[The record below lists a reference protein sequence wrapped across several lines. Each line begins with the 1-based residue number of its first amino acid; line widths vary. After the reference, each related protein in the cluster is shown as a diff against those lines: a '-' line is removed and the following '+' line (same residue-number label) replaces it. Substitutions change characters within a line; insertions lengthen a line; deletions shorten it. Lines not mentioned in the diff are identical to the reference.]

1 MAVAHVAGAAAFL
14 FSHFPNCTNNQIRNA
29 IIGSTTKPSLRS
41 TETDWDEQY
50 GWGIVN
56 VGKAYELLTMGCVYA
71 GGVYPSSTERGILS
85 GQAGG
90 GKYQIAIRESPTTH
104 PTTGSP
110 TIPTN
115 AVTASPTG
123 ATLTCA
129 DSCGATLD
137 TWLGIGGNTI
147 YHLVYGTNYFSL
159 APSRSIRLTEFLEIP
174 SDADTNYGSRMRG
187 WLKPPVSGDY
197 TFWVASDDE
206 GELWLSIDSSS
217 VNKVLVC
224 YQPESSAP
232 RQWTEF
238 PQQKSGNISL
248 VAGQAYYYEVRV
260 CVMSSLCVTP

>member
-29 IIGSTTKPSLRS
+29 IIGSTTKPPLRS

-115 AVTASPTG
+115 AATASPTG
-123 ATLTCA
+123 ATPTCA
-129 DSCGATLD
+129 MVDSCGATLD
-137 TWLGIGGNTI
+137 TWTGIGGNTI
-147 YHLVYGTNYFSL
+147 DHLIYGTNYFSL
-159 APSRSIRLTEFLEIP
+159 APSRLTRLIDVLESPRNIGD
-174 SDADTNYGSRMRG
+174 SYGSRMRG
-187 WLKPPVSGDY
+187 WLKPPVTGDY
-197 TFWVASDDE
+197 TFWIASNDE
-206 GELWLSIDSSS
+206 GELWLSTDSSS
-217 VNKVLVC
+217 VKKVRVC
-224 YQPESSAP
+224 YQPDSSMP
-232 RQWTEF
+232 REWTKF
-238 PQQKSGNISL
+238 PQQKSGSISL
-248 VAGQAYYYEVRV
+248 VAGRAYYYEVRV
-260 CVMSSLCVTP
+260 CCNYHL